1 MSETRLSRRRP
12 GTGGYREWEDVS
24 GRRNEHERAGQF
36 SRQENFYDL
45 EEDTMPWSE
54 FETEERTRRKKRRQP
69 KGVLGLLSALGP
81 ILYFPMMMFYLELI
95 FHIYMGEGIRYL
107 PVWLFFSVS
116 MGFFFSL
123 FAVNFGKKTNR
134 VITYILTI
142 LLSLVYVIE
151 MMTKKILAT
160 YYQLF
165 SIAKTAAG
173 NKLTDYMDAII
184 DGILHNLL
192 GILLMI
198 LPVIFIFTIGRKFYS
213 FKKKWIGLSGV
224 AAGAMIATHLLGLLV
239 VHLPWKGDYTPGML
253 YQTDT
258 NVDDQVQQLGVNTML
273 RLDLKHS
280 MFGVKVKRDDDF
292 GTPDSIYTAESTPE
306 TGSVRGES
314 GADDANVSAPLPE
327 ESTGLFTNTDTSP
340 NMMNVDLETLAA
352 NAPNED
358 VAWLCK
364 YFNSQTPTNK
374 NKYTGAFKDY
384 NVIFITAEGLTG
396 YGISPELTPTL
407 WKLSHEGFVFNNFYT
422 ALHYTSTAGGECQN
436 MLGLYPKNGNPIIT
450 QNSGA
455 AGTNWYFNLA
465 QQLNRAGYVSAG
477 YHANGD
483 MYKRQVCHTNMGYKW
498 CQEESGF
505 PLEMDAAGGKALW
518 PQSDLYTVEQT
529 IDQYINSEKPF
540 HVYYL
545 TISGHMQYG
554 FEGNA
559 MARKNRDAVSGTGYT
574 ELTQGYLATCIEL
587 DKSIEYLIKRLEEA
601 GIADKTLLV
610 LAPDH
615 IPYFNVANIE
625 ELAGKSFV
633 SGDTENLAKNLN
645 ESMITDYNVYK
656 NTLIMWSGSMKE
668 PVEVNKVCC
677 QVDILPTVSNL
688 LGLEYDSRMLSGTDI
703 LSESAGVVA
712 FNSGCWLS
720 DAGYY
725 NRYEESFTP
734 SAGVSMTAQQQEEYV
749 AAMRKLVANRRAIS
763 EICLEENAYEYI
775 FPGTKN
781 SSSFSPQ

>member
-1 MSETRLSRRRP
+1 MSDARLGRRRP
-12 GTGGYREWEDVS
+12 GTGGYREREEAP
-24 GRRNEHERAGQF
+24 RRGSEYENLTRF
-36 SRQENFYDL
+36 SRQEDYYEEP
-45 EEDTMPWSE
+45 EEDIIPWSE
-54 FETEERTRRKKRRQP
+54 FDEERPRRTKRRQQNGIL
-69 KGVLGLLSALGP
+69 KLFSALGP
-81 ILYFPMMMFYLELI
+81 ILYFPTMLFYLELA
-95 FHIYMGEGIRYL
+95 FHIYMGEGIRYF

-123 FAVNFGKKTNR
+123 FAINFSRGANR
-134 VITYILTI
+134 IITYVLTCLI
-142 LLSLVYVIE
+142 SLIYMVE

-184 DGILHNLL
+184 DGILHNLFGL
-192 GILLMI
+192 FLM
-198 LPVIFIFTIGRKFYS
+198 LVPVIFIFTIGRKFYN
-213 FKKKWIGLSGV
+213 FKRKWIGLSGV
-224 AAGAMIATHLLGLLV
+224 VAGAVVVAHLLGLLV
-239 VHLPWKGDYTPGML
+239 IHLPWRGDYTPGML

-258 NVDDQVQQLGVNTML
+258 NADDQVQQLGVNTML

-280 MFGVKVKRDDDF
+280 LFGVKVKRDDDF
-292 GTPDSIYTAESTPE
+292 ASPDPVYTAESVPGT
-306 TGSVRGES
+306 GES
-314 GADDANVSAPLPE
+314 GESDANVNAELPE
-327 ESTGLFTNTDTSP
+327 TSAGLFTNTDTSP
-340 NMMNVDLETLAA
+340 NVMNVDLETLAA
-352 NAPNED
+352 NAPND
-358 VAWLCK
+358 DLAWLCK

-374 NKYTGAFKDY
+374 NKYTGAFKGY
-384 NVIFITAEGLTG
+384 NVIFVTAEGLTG
-396 YGISPELTPTL
+396 YGISEELTPTL

-450 QNSGA
+450 QDSGA

-483 MYKRQVCHTNMGYKW
+483 MYKRQACHTNMGYKW

-505 PLEMDAAGGKALW
+505 PLEMDAAGAKSLW

-540 HVYYL
+540 NVYYL

-559 MARKNRDAVSGTGYT
+559 MARKNQAAVSGTGYT

-587 DKSIEYLIKRLEEA
+587 DKSMEYLLQRLEQA
-601 GIADKTLLV
+601 GIADKTLVV

-633 SGDTENLAKNLN
+633 SGDSENLAKNLN
-645 ESMITDYNVYK
+645 ESMITDYNLYK

-668 PVEVNKVCC
+668 PVQVDKVCC

-703 LSESAGVVA
+703 LSDSAGVVA

-725 NRYEESFTP
+725 NRYDETFTP
-734 SAGVSMTAQQQEEYV
+734 AAGTSMTPEQQEEYV
-749 AAMRKLVANRRAIS
+749 AAMRKVVANRRAIS
-763 EICLEENAYEYI
+763 EICLNDNAYEYI

-781 SSSFSPQ
+781 SSSFSP